1 MKNNKGF
8 TGIGIILA
16 IIAVLVVG
24 GGAYYLGT
32 KNSFIP
38 QNTEVDN
45 LEPIENTDEVNTE
58 EPVVEFFHNQP
69 GDIKSIIVKGEN
81 QWILAVDLLSRNPNW
96 LPGVDSTGE
105 FFINQNPRIR
115 NLNVTEN
122 TKTYNCQ
129 QDVEASF
136 LLNTA
141 IFISNLQK
149 ASYKT
154 VYFDI
159 DGENITAMYQQCL
172 P

>member
-8 TGIGIILA
+8 IGIGIILA
-16 IIAVLVVG
+16 IIIILIIG
-24 GGAYYLGT
+24 GIAYYLGI
-32 KNSFIP
+32 KNSLIS
-38 QNTEVDN
+38 QNIEVDN
-45 LEPIENTDEVNTE
+45 LKPVENSDEVDTE
-58 EPVVEFFHNQP
+58 EPPIEFFHNQP
-69 GDIKSIIVKGEN
+69 GDIKSITKENN
-81 QWILAVDLLSRNPNW
+81 QWILAVDLLSRNPDW

-105 FFINQNPRIR
+105 FFINQNPKIR
-115 NLNVTEN
+115 NLSVTEN

-136 LLNTA
+136 LMNTA

-159 DGENITAMYQQCL
+159 NGTNVTAMYQQCL

>member
-8 TGIGIILA
+8 IWFNTILV
-16 IIAVLVVG
+16 IIAVFAMCFCV
-24 GGAYYLGT
+24 YYFWI
-32 KNSFIP
+32 KDSSIP

-45 LEPIENTDEVNTE
+45 SKPLENNDEVSTE
-58 EPVVEFFHNQP
+58 EPPVEFFHNQP
-69 GDIKSIIVKGEN
+69 GDIKSITKENN
-81 QWILAVDLLSRNPNW
+81 QWVLAVDLLTRNPKW

-105 FFINQNPRIR
+105 FFINQNPKIR

-136 LLNTA
+136 LMNTA
-141 IFISNLQK
+141 TFISNLQK

-159 DGENITAMYQQCL
+159 DGENITTIYQQCL